1 MQNPTTLAA
10 WKTLATIEV
19 KSISVSALKPVHGA
33 GLYAD
38 FSRQSIDPVV
48 LDALL
53 SLVDECGVVAQRAA
67 MFAGENVNT
76 TENRPA
82 LHTALRA
89 LTGTEA
95 NAPLLINGVD
105 VRPQIR
111 AQLDRVKTFSEAI
124 RRGKIRGASDQQ
136 FTDVVNLGIG
146 GSLLGP
152 EFICSALT
160 KFADGPRVHFVSN
173 VDGAHLEDTLARLN
187 PATTLF
193 TVTSKTFTTDE
204 TLTNARSA
212 IAWVTAHLGAE
223 AIPKHF
229 VAVTAA
235 PKLAMEHGYPATHIF
250 EFNDWVGGRFSLW
263 SSVGLPIALACG
275 FDCFAALLRGA
286 EAMDEHFVQARAAE
300 NLPIM
305 LALVGI
311 WNRNFQHLTS
321 HAVLPYAQ
329 RLSILPSHLQQLEM
343 ESTGKSVDLDGNR
356 IEYHTCPI
364 IFGQAG
370 TNGQHSFHQLL
381 HQGTDKSS
389 ADIVLIARP
398 ESALKEHHE
407 KLLANGIAQA
417 DAFWQGKTFET
428 IFAELESKISDET
441 ERRKM
446 AQHRV
451 HPGGRP
457 VTMLVIPTVDAFN
470 LGALVALYEHK
481 VFVQGVIW
489 NINPFDQWGVELGK
503 KIAVALLPVLIA
515 SENLKPTITPASA
528 TPDHLQGLLTQ
539 LKIAA
544 ASI

>member
-389 ADIVLIARP
+389 ADIVLVARP

-417 DAFWQGKTFET
+417 DAFWQGKSFET
-428 IFAELESKISDET
+428 IFAELESKIADET

-457 VTMLVIPTVDAFN
+457 VTMLVMPTVDAFN

-515 SENLKPTITPASA
+515 SENLKPTSTPASA

>member
-1 MQNPTTLAA
+1 MSNPTTLPA
-10 WKTLATIEV
+10 WKKLAAIAV
-19 KSISVSALKPVHGA
+19 KKSAESVLKPTESALKPVHAA

-38 FSRQSIDPVV
+38 FSRQLIDATTR
-48 LDALL
+48 DALL
-53 SLVDECGVVAQRAA
+53 ALVDEAGVIKQRAA
-67 MFAGENVNT
+67 MFAGAAVNP

-82 LHTALRA
+82 LHAALRSNS
-89 LTGTEA
+89 TT
-95 NAPLLINGVD
+95 PLQISGVD
-105 VRPQIR
+105 VRPAIR
-111 AQLDRVKTFSEAI
+111 AQLDRVRTFSEAI
-124 RRGKIRGASDQQ
+124 RSGKIRGASDQK

-160 KFADGPRVHFVSN
+160 KFANGPRVHFVSN
-173 VDGAHLEDTLARLN
+173 VDGAHLEDTLAKLN

-212 IAWVTAHLGAE
+212 TAWIVNHLGAD
-223 AIPKHF
+223 AVARHF

-235 PKLAMEHGYPATHIF
+235 PKLAMANGYPATHIF
-250 EFNDWVGGRFSLW
+250 EFNDWVGGRFSVW

-275 FDCFAALLRGA
+275 YECFAQLLAGA
-286 EAMDEHFVQARAAE
+286 NAMDEHFINAPAAE
-300 NLPIM
+300 NLPMM
-305 LALVGI
+305 LALIGVL
-311 WNRNFQHLTS
+311 NRNFQHMTS

-329 RLSILPSHLQQLEM
+329 RLSMLPNHLQQLEM

-356 IEYHTCPI
+356 IDYPTCPI

-389 ADIVLIARP
+389 ADILLVASP
-398 ESALKEHHE
+398 ESGLKEHHE
-407 KLLANGIAQA
+407 KLIANGIAQA
-417 DAFWQGKTFET
+417 DAFWQGKSFEA
-428 IFAELESKISDET
+428 IFAGLESKVADEN

-457 VTMLVIPTVDAFN
+457 VTMLVMPTVDAYH

-503 KIAVALLPVLIA
+503 KIAVALLPSLISA
-515 SENLKPTITPASA
+515 DSVVPT
-528 TPDHLQGLLTQ
+528 HLQTLLSQ
-539 LKIAA
+539 LKHA
-544 ASI
+544 ASPQ

>member
-1 MQNPTTLAA
+1 MPNPTTLAA
-10 WKTLATIEV
+10 WKKLAAVHIKPAAES
-19 KSISVSALKPVHGA
+19 SIKPIYAA

-38 FSRQSIDPVV
+38 FSRQSIDTATR
-48 LDALL
+48 DALL
-53 SLVDECGVVAQRAA
+53 ALIDEAGVVAKRAA
-67 MFAGENVNT
+67 MFAGDSINT
-76 TENRPA
+76 TENRPV

-89 LTGTEA
+89 NAT
-95 NAPLLINGVD
+95 APLLVAGED
-105 VRPQIR
+105 VRPAIR
-111 AQLDRVKTFSEAI
+111 AQLDSVKKFSDAI
-124 RRGKIRGASDQQ
+124 RSGKIRGASDQK

-160 KFADGPRVHFVSN
+160 RFADGPRVHFVSN
-173 VDGAHLEDTLARLN
+173 VDGAHLDDTLATLN

-212 IAWVTAHLGAE
+212 AAWVTSHLGVE
-223 AIPKHF
+223 AIPQHF

-235 PKLAMEHGYPATHIF
+235 PKKAMQHGYPASHIF
-250 EFNDWVGGRFSLW
+250 EFNEWVGGRFSLW

-275 FDCFAALLRGA
+275 YARFDELLRGA
-286 EAMDEHFVQARAAE
+286 EAMDEHFVNAPAAD
-300 NLPIM
+300 NLPMM

-311 WNRNFQHLTS
+311 WNRNFQHMTS

-329 RLSILPSHLQQLEM
+329 RLSILPNHLQQLEM

-356 IEYHTCPI
+356 IDYPTCPI

-381 HQGTDKSS
+381 HQGTDISS
-389 ADIVLIARP
+389 ADILLVARG
-398 ESALKEHHE
+398 ESTLKEHHE

-417 DAFWQGKTFET
+417 DAFWQGKSFDA
-428 IFAELESKISDET
+428 IFAELGSTIADAD

-457 VTMLVIPTVDAFN
+457 VTVMVMPTVDAYH

-481 VFVQGVIW
+481 VFVQGAIW

-503 KIAVALLPVLIA
+503 KIAVALFPVLMANEHGA
-515 SENLKPTITPASA
+515 STNSAPA
-528 TPDHLQGLLTQ
+528 HLQTLLAQ
-539 LKIAA
+539 LKLAA
-544 ASI
+544 AAQ

>member
-1 MQNPTTLAA
+1 MSNPTALPAWIALSNHAEKPLKQSAISPIYAA
-10 WKTLATIEV
+10 GI
-19 KSISVSALKPVHGA
+19 
-33 GLYAD
+33 YAD
-38 FSRQSIDPVV
+38 FSRQNVDGAAIS
-48 LDALL
+48 ALL
-53 SLVDECGVVAQRAA
+53 SLAEEAGVLNQRAA

-76 TENRPA
+76 TEHRPA

-89 LTGTEA
+89 LTGADA
-95 NAPLLINGVD
+95 NVPLMINGVD

-111 AQLDRVKTFSEAI
+111 VQLDRVKTFSEDI

-160 KFADGPRVHFVSN
+160 RFADGPRVHFVSN
-173 VDGAHLEDTLARLN
+173 VDGAHLEDTLASLN

-212 IAWVTAHLGAE
+212 IAWVTAHLGAD

-235 PKLAMEHGYPATHIF
+235 PKLAMQHGYPATHIF

-275 FDCFAALLRGA
+275 FECFATLLRGA
-286 EAMDEHFVQARAAE
+286 EAMDEHFVQARPAD

-311 WNRNFQHLTS
+311 WNRNFQHIGS

-356 IEYHTCPI
+356 IDYHTCPI

-428 IFAELESKISDET
+428 IFAELESKIADEA

-446 AQHRV
+446 AMHRV

-457 VTMLVIPTVDAFN
+457 VTMLVMPTVDAFS

-503 KIAVALLPVLIA
+503 KIAVALLPVIVA
-515 SENLKPTITPASA
+515 SETAAATDTPASA
-528 TPDHLQGLLTQ
+528 STEHLQGLLGQ
-539 LKIAA
+539 LKLAA
-544 ASI
+544 TSD

>member
-1 MQNPTTLAA
+1 MPNPITLAA
-10 WKTLATIEV
+10 WKKLATIEV
-19 KSISVSALKPVHGA
+19 KSIPVSALKPVHAA

-38 FSRQSIDPVV
+38 FSRQPIDSAV
-48 LDALL
+48 LNALL
-53 SLVDECGVVAQRAA
+53 ALVDECGVLTQRAA

-76 TENRPA
+76 TEHRPA

-89 LTGTEA
+89 LTGAAA
-95 NAPLLINGVD
+95 NVPLMINGAD

-111 AQLDRVKTFSEAI
+111 AQLDRVKTFSDAI

-173 VDGAHLEDTLARLN
+173 VDGAHLEDTLATLN

-212 IAWVTAHLGAE
+212 IAWVTAHLGAD

-235 PKLAMEHGYPATHIF
+235 PKLAVEHGYPATHIF

-275 FDCFAALLRGA
+275 FECFAALLRGA
-286 EAMDEHFVQARAAE
+286 EAMDQHFVQARAAE

-311 WNRNFQHLTS
+311 WNRNFQHMGS
-321 HAVLPYAQ
+321 HVVLPYAQ
-329 RLSILPSHLQQLEM
+329 RLSILPNHLQQLEM

-356 IEYHTCPI
+356 VDYHTCPI

-417 DAFWQGKTFET
+417 DAFWQGKSFKT
-428 IFAELESKISDET
+428 IFAELESTIADEA
-441 ERRKM
+441 ERRKIAM
-446 AQHRV
+446 HRV

-457 VTMLVIPTVDAFN
+457 VTMLVMPTVDAFN

-503 KIAVALLPVLIA
+503 KIAVALFPLLVA
-515 SENLKPTITPASA
+515 SETSAPMSTATSA
-528 TPDHLQGLLTQ
+528 TPEHLQGLMAQ
-539 LKIAA
+539 LKLAA
-544 ASI
+544 TSD

>member
-1 MQNPTTLAA
+1 MPNPTSLPAWKKLAA
-10 WKTLATIEV
+10 IVAKPAAE
-19 KSISVSALKPVHGA
+19 SALKPIHAA

-38 FSRQSIDPVV
+38 FSRQLVDATTR
-48 LDALL
+48 DALL
-53 SLVDECGVVAQRAA
+53 ALVDEAGVIKQRAA
-67 MFAGENVNT
+67 MFAGAAVNP

-82 LHTALRA
+82 LHAALRSNS
-89 LTGTEA
+89 TT
-95 NAPLLINGVD
+95 PLQILGVD
-105 VRPQIR
+105 VRLAIR

-124 RRGKIRGASDQQ
+124 RSGKIRGASDQK

-160 KFADGPRVHFVSN
+160 KFANGPRVHFVSN
-173 VDGAHLEDTLARLN
+173 VDGAHLDDTLAKLN

-212 IAWVTAHLGAE
+212 TAWIVNHLGTE
-223 AIPKHF
+223 AIAKHF

-235 PKLAMEHGYPATHIF
+235 PKLAMENGYPATHIF
-250 EFNDWVGGRFSLW
+250 EFNDWVGGRFSVW

-275 FDCFAALLRGA
+275 YECFAQLLAGA
-286 EAMDEHFVQARAAE
+286 NAMDEHFISAPAAE
-300 NLPIM
+300 NLPMM
-305 LALVGI
+305 LALVGV
-311 WNRNFQHLTS
+311 WNRNFQHMTS

-329 RLSILPSHLQQLEM
+329 RLSMLPSHLQQLEM

-356 IEYHTCPI
+356 VDYPTCPI

-389 ADIVLIARP
+389 ADILLIARP
-398 ESALKEHHE
+398 ESGLKEHHE
-407 KLLANGIAQA
+407 KLIANGIAQA
-417 DAFWQGKTFET
+417 DAFWQGKSFDA
-428 IFAELESKISDET
+428 IFAELQSKVADES

-457 VTMLVIPTVDAFN
+457 VTMMVMPTVDAHH

-503 KIAVALLPVLIA
+503 KIAVALLPSLVSA
-515 SENLKPTITPASA
+515 DKAPPA
-528 TPDHLQGLLTQ
+528 HLETLLAQ
-539 LKIAA
+539 LKHAA
-544 ASI
+544 KPSQA